1 MQTKA
6 YYHSSYKVTP
16 LKLKKKFFFRI
27 VKNFTIQ
34 IFLFYYSYLSFFIE
48 FLEFISRKTF
58 QKNILSFT
66 VTINAFALRET
77 YFSINIKT
85 LCESSSISIE
95 IGQAFLDYII
105 IYTPLERL

>member
-1 MQTKA
+1 M
-6 YYHSSYKVTP
+6 
-16 LKLKKKFFFRI
+16 
-27 VKNFTIQ
+27 
-34 IFLFYYSYLSFFIE
+34 LSFI
-48 FLEFISRKTF
+48 
-58 QKNILSFT
+58 

-95 IGQAFLDYII
+95 IGQSFLDYII